1 MSWGSKKTDETTA
14 ADKVADSRDNRP
26 KTDETGT
33 KASDTAPDVPPP
45 ETPAKQAPLLPNR
58 ENAHEADQQVN
69 PHNEA
74 LGQRPIVDAEQ
85 KLNEAE
91 EWFRTTHVGRLAE
104 WKRRVFLGGPKGADW
119 EEFDSLIDEGK
130 KDVSQRRAATSKS
143 ATAETI
149 DAAAAKKSSR

>member
-1 MSWGSKKTDETTA
+1 MSWGSKKDET
-14 ADKVADSRDNRP
+14 ADKATADIRDNRP
-26 KTDETGT
+26 KTDETGQ

-45 ETPAKQAPLLPNR
+45 AAPAKQAPLLPNR
-58 ENAHEADQQVN
+58 ENAHEPDQQVN

-74 LGQRPIVDAEQ
+74 IGQRPMENAEQ
-85 KLNEAE
+85 KLTEAE
-91 EWFRTTHVGRLAE
+91 EWFRTTHVGKLAE

-119 EEFDSLIDEGK
+119 EEFDTLIDEGK
-130 KDVSQRRAATSKS
+130 HDVSQRRASTSKS